1 MSTPAQVWQYR
12 TLIGNLAQRDLKSRY
27 KKSVLGWLWSLIN
40 PAVTLAIFTVVF
52 GVFLRAEPPVAGNG
66 TTKSFALFLFCGLVA
81 WNFFSGTINT
91 LIANFQAAGGLLT
104 RTYFPPECPMVS
116 GLMTTALQAGLETLI
131 LIAFMVIVGNVSW
144 TFVIGIPVL
153 LLLALMSY
161 GLGLIVG
168 LGNIRFRDVGYLVGI
183 ALQAIFYAT
192 PIVYP
197 LDIVPSGWQTLIR
210 LNPLTHFA
218 DGMRDAFYLHT
229 LPTAVNWLMM
239 GGSAVLSLVLGWWIF
254 SRNAPKVIE
263 EL

>member
-1 MSTPAQVWQYR
+1 MSSPAQVWQYR

-40 PAVTLAIFTVVF
+40 PAVSLGIYTVVF
-52 GVFLRAEPPVAGNG
+52 GVFLGAEAPVTGNG
-66 TTKSFALFLFCGLVA
+66 KTTNFALYLFCGLVA

-91 LIANFQAAGGLLT
+91 LIANFASSGGLLT
-104 RTYFPPECPMVS
+104 RTYFPPECPMIS
-116 GLMTTALQAGLETLI
+116 GLLTTALQAGLETLI
-131 LIAFMVIVGNVSW
+131 LTGFMIVIGNVSW
-144 TFVIGIPVL
+144 TFLIAIPVL
-153 LLLALMSY
+153 VLLGLFSF

-183 ALQAIFYAT
+183 GLQVVFYAT

-197 LDIVPSGWQTLIR
+197 IEIVPAGFQTVLR

-218 DGMRDAFYLHT
+218 DALRHAFYLLD
-229 LPTAVNWLMM
+229 LPTAQNWLVMVA
-239 GGSAVLSLVLGWWIF
+239 SAAISLAIGWWVF
-254 SRNAPKVIE
+254 SVNAPKVIE